1 MPRPVGGDECGDINT
16 GRQDIPDLFGIFPQA
31 GKPRLSV
38 KPTPV
43 DRELCLSP

>member
-1 MPRPVGGDECGDINT
+1 MPQLVGWDKCSDINT
-16 GRQDIPDLFGIFPQA
+16 DRQTIPVLFGIPAQG